1 MATVDA
7 GRVASETFSLTIY
20 QTGKGKIDTS
30 LRSDLFP
37 GTQSDKWVCGVSS
50 LQVPLD
56 GTRFLDE
63 RHPNLLMLRRRT
75 PGPPPFATYTHLYP
89 EFNAH
94 TQILI
99 PAFGGQYVAWTED
112 TVGTLR
118 HNRFP
123 VREIGDLL
131 EAINAWTIRINQLM
145 NQIGL
150 TQGIFTQDWD
160 AAGTQLGGGVTP
172 EKKDFRHLYCRITPS
187 GTFQLLGSAL
197 FWSTFF
203 IEASLYAVEV
213 LGLPQYFG
221 VYINAASQIGTLNS
235 SLEEIAPNNQIQTH
249 TGVYQIQN
257 DDWMKTFSI
266 AGTRSLWGSLDTR
279 IAISLDTDM
288 PLGRN
293 VVISEEKETR
303 SYSLGTF
310 SLNNEVK
317 ITNNVGDQIMSEFS
331 LTSQSRAGSVMLK
344 SANLPIVNW
353 VTLRPDSMVRNV
365 RMRLKITERIW
376 NAAGGWSI
384 VTRELPVESHNS
396 WNAKLIFAKRTA

>member
-1 MATVDA
+1 M
-7 GRVASETFSLTIY
+7 
-20 QTGKGKIDTS
+20 
-30 LRSDLFP
+30 
-37 GTQSDKWVCGVSS
+37 
-50 LQVPLD
+50 
-56 GTRFLDE
+56 
-63 RHPNLLMLRRRT
+63 
-75 PGPPPFATYTHLYP
+75 
-89 EFNAH
+89 
-94 TQILI
+94 
-99 PAFGGQYVAWTED
+99 
-112 TVGTLR
+112 
-118 HNRFP
+118 
-123 VREIGDLL
+123 
-131 EAINAWTIRINQLM
+131 
-145 NQIGL
+145 
-150 TQGIFTQDWD
+150 
-160 AAGTQLGGGVTP
+160 
-172 EKKDFRHLYCRITPS
+172 
-187 GTFQLLGSAL
+187 
-197 FWSTFF
+197 
-203 IEASLYAVEV
+203 